1 MTCLFSVY
9 IVKEIVLVQNI
20 GGYSYLISFNSLYGP
35 RCDKRALRPKFSKMS
50 FQCNLVVSMLQYL
63 DMQTVFQNS
72 TPKCPNQGIQNK
84 HIFDPIS
91 PLGPRLTIESPNSDA
106 ILQRIVYFLNRID
119 LQVLQKRSVHYTEG
133 EFNLLV
139 IFDFSNLQS
148 L

>member
-1 MTCLFSVY
+1 MS
-9 IVKEIVLVQNI
+9 
-20 GGYSYLISFNSLYGP
+20 SLYGP
-35 RCDKRALRPKFSKMS
+35 RRDKRALGPKFQKMS
-50 FQCNLVVSMLQYL
+50 FPCNLVVSMLQYL